1 MQRGLLPRAA
11 EAAPVSFDA
20 FVVSLA
26 RTAAVHFGDV
36 ADPQSGVKS
45 PPNLAAAGRAIE
57 MLALLGDKTRGNL
70 TEAEER
76 FLHQALRELRQRYRD
91 ARTAAES

>member
-1 MQRGLLPRAA
+1 MLACRVPAA
-11 EAAPVSFDA
+11 SPVTFNA

-36 ADPQSGVKS
+36 ADPQSGAKP

-76 FLHQALRELRQRYRD
+76 FLQQALRELRQRYRD
-91 ARTAAES
+91 ARQGAGS

>member
-1 MQRGLLPRAA
+1 MLACRVPAA
-11 EAAPVSFDA
+11 SPVTFDA

-36 ADPQSGVKS
+36 ADPQSGAKA

-76 FLHQALRELRQRYRD
+76 FLQQALRELRQRYRD
-91 ARTAAES
+91 ARQGAGS